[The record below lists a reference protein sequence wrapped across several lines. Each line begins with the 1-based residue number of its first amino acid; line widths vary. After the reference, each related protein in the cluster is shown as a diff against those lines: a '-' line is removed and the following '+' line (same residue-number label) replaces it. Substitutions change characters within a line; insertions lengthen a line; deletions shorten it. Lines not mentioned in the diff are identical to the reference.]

1 MVISVLGRRKRSL
14 VFLFILLVAI
24 LPPVLA
30 ITRPFWTA
38 FIIAAILA
46 IVLHPLKE
54 KLRRRLRRPGLATLL
69 TTTVA
74 VVVLGVILTFAGF
87 NIVYELERLYS
98 GLNRNSMEEGGW
110 PAFATMTLDR
120 LTHKLSEHL
129 PIAINEEAV
138 RAEIMNGMKKASSY
152 LLGNVGIAVS
162 GAANFISNGIL
173 ITISL
178 YFLLRYGRVW
188 IRKLASLTPL
198 EPPVADNILRTIQ
211 NSVTANVNGMLAVIV
226 GQGLLLILGFW
237 FVGVRAPVLWGTI
250 GGFASIIPVV
260 GSLLVWA
267 PVVIGFLLM
276 GAYGKAV
283 ILAIWG
289 FVIVG
294 SADNILRPVVVG
306 RQGKQHPVLVAL
318 AAIGGVYAFGVLG
331 ILLGPVVMVLTVVLV
346 KEIMQLISD
355 DPELKDNGNTSP
367 EVSSGTLEGTSEK
380 STRVSLGSD
389 SVLRQLLTRRKNRKY
404 QD

>member
-1 MVISVLGRRKRSL
+1 MVISVSGRRKRSL
-14 VFLFILLVAI
+14 IFLFILLIAI
-24 LPPVLA
+24 LPPLLA

-54 KLRRRLRRPGLATLL
+54 KLHRRLRRPGLATLL

-74 VVVLGVILTFAGF
+74 VVVLGVMLTFAGF
-87 NIVYELERLYS
+87 TIANELERIYG
-98 GLNRNSMEEGGW
+98 GLSRNSVEEGGW

-120 LTHKLSEHL
+120 ITHKLSEHL
-129 PIAINEEAV
+129 PVPINEEAV
-138 RAEIMNGMKKASSY
+138 RAEIMKGMKTASSY

-173 ITISL
+173 ITIAL

-188 IRKLASLTPL
+188 IYKLASLTPL
-198 EPPVADNILRTIQ
+198 EPPVADKILRTIQ
-211 NSVTANVNGMLAVIV
+211 NSVTANVNGILAVIV

-237 FVGVRAPVLWGTI
+237 FVGVRSPMLWGTI
-250 GGFASIIPVV
+250 GGFASIIPMV

-267 PVVIGFLLM
+267 PVVIGFILM

-294 SADNILRPVVVG
+294 SADNILRPVVVC

-331 ILLGPVVMVLTVVLV
+331 ILLGPVIMVFTVVLV
-346 KEIMQLISD
+346 REIMCLISD
-355 DPELKDNGNTSP
+355 EPELKDSRTTAHEAS
-367 EVSSGTLEGTSEK
+367 VGTSEK
-380 STRVSLGSD
+380 SAGMSMRSGD
-389 SVLRQLLTRRKNRKY
+389 VLRQLLSRRKNRKY
-404 QD
+404 QG

>member
-1 MVISVLGRRKRSL
+1 MVISVSGRRKRSL
-14 VFLFILLVAI
+14 IFLFILLLAI
-24 LPPVLA
+24 LPPLLA

-54 KLRRRLRRPGLATLL
+54 KLHRRLRRPGLATLL

-74 VVVLGVILTFAGF
+74 VVVLSVILTFAGF
-87 NIVYELERLYS
+87 TIANELERIYG
-98 GLNRNSMEEGGW
+98 GLSRNSVEEGGW

-120 LTHKLSEHL
+120 ITHKLSEHL
-129 PIAINEEAV
+129 PVPINEEAV
-138 RAEIMNGMKKASSY
+138 RAELMKGMKTASSY

-173 ITISL
+173 ITIAL

-188 IRKLASLTPL
+188 IYKLASLTPL
-198 EPPVADNILRTIQ
+198 EPTVADKILRTIQ

-237 FVGVRAPVLWGTI
+237 FVGVRSPVLWGTI
-250 GGFASIIPVV
+250 GGFASIIPMV

-306 RQGKQHPVLVAL
+306 RQGKQHPMLVAL

-331 ILLGPVVMVLTVVLV
+331 ILLGPVIMVFTVVLV
-346 KEIMQLISD
+346 REIMCLISD
-355 DPELKDNGNTSP
+355 EPELNDSRTTANEAS
-367 EVSSGTLEGTSEK
+367 EVTSEK
-380 STRVSLGSD
+380 SAGMPVRSGD
-389 SVLRQLLTRRKNRKY
+389 VLRQLLSRRKNRKY
-404 QD
+404 QG